1 MGFLDR
7 ILGNGPNTLR
17 SPQTE
22 DARALE
28 RYRYM
33 VQTAPPET
41 LEQAHEEAFAKL
53 TPEQRRLLLAELT
66 NAAPAPERAAV
77 QAVSPDDARGM
88 ARVATRTE
96 IRQPGFMERTLS
108 GGGTSGVGLGTNLL
122 GSFAAGFVGSMVAQ
136 SFFSALGGFGSDSE
150 GAFAADEALPDDGR
164 AGDNVVNDM
173 DADTSYDADLG
184 DGGFD
189 V

>member
-7 ILGNGPNTLR
+7 IFGTNPNSSRTPPT
-17 SPQTE
+17 S

-41 LEQAHEEAFAKL
+41 IEQAHEEAFAKL
-53 TPEQRRLLLAELT
+53 SPEQRRLVLAELT
-66 NAAPAPERAAV
+66 SAAPANEREAV
-77 QAVSPDDARGM
+77 QAVSPEDPRGM

-96 IRQPGFMERTLS
+96 VRQPGFMERTLS
-108 GGGTSGVGLGTNLL
+108 GGGVGGVGLGTNLL

-136 SFFSALGGFGSDSE
+136 SFFSALGGFGNDSE
-150 GAFAADEALPDDGR
+150 AAFAADEALPDDGR
-164 AGDNVVNDM
+164 AGDNVVTDM
-173 DADTSYDADLG
+173 DADTSYDTDLG
-184 DGGFD
+184 DGGFE